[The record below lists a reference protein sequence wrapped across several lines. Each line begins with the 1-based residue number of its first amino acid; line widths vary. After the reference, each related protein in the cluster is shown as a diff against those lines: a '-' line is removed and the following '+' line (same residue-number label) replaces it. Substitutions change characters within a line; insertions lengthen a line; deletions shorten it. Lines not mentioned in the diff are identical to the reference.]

1 MDKSKVEFQAE
12 NGFSQV
18 TTGEKKIGLLL
29 IEVFA
34 RPFNAYEIGFQIRD
48 YKTRKTMSR
57 PIAILLI
64 VLIVAGLLLST
75 FALFQGKFV
84 EALLVYPLL
93 IIVYVLSR
101 RGKR

>member
-1 MDKSKVEFQAE
+1 M
-12 NGFSQV
+12 N
-18 TTGEKKIGLLL
+18 
-29 IEVFA
+29 
-34 RPFNAYEIGFQIRD
+34 
-48 YKTRKTMSR
+48 R

-64 VLIVAGLLLST
+64 VLIIVGLLFST

-93 IIVYVLSR
+93 IIAYVFSR